1 MSLRVHESDLAN
13 FFTGLGL
20 PRRASKDL
28 ANTVCEF
35 DEVCEALK
43 ELVEKRPHKDKPRPE
58 AVSLYEGTEWKD
70 FPLTTPNTGRDDR
83 RVHAIKF
90 SDGSVWDAVNGWR

>member
-1 MSLRVHESDLAN
+1 LRYQEEKMSLRVHESDLAN

-20 PRRASKDL
+20 HRRVSKEL

-43 ELVEKRPHKDKPRPE
+43 ELADTRK
-58 AVSLYEGTEWKD
+58 
-70 FPLTTPNTGRDDR
+70 
-83 RVHAIKF
+83 HAQAAQ
-90 SDGSVWDAVNGWR
+90 D

>member
-1 MSLRVHESDLAN
+1 VYIFISRSDETSIGQSVLAVKDNLRYQEEKMSLRQHEDDLAN

-43 ELVEKRPHKDKPRPE
+43 ELAEDATHKRRKRKD
-58 AVSLYEGTEWKD
+58 
-70 FPLTTPNTGRDDR
+70 DD
-83 RVHAIKF
+83 AQAAAQ
-90 SDGSVWDAVNGWR
+90 D

>member
-1 MSLRVHESDLAN
+1 MSLRVHEDDLAN

-43 ELVEKRPHKDKPRPE
+43 ELVDDNALKRKDKDRK
-58 AVSLYEGTEWKD
+58 AK
-70 FPLTTPNTGRDDR
+70 RDAQADSR
-83 RVHAIKF
+83 DHQ
-90 SDGSVWDAVNGWR
+90 